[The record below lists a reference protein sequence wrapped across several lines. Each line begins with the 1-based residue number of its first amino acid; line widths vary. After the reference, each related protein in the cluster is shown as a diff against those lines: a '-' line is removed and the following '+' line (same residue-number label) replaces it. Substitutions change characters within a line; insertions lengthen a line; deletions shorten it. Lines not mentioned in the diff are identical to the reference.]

1 MKNKLGFGNYV
12 LNQFIRLPH
21 TLAMRNLIYLVF
33 GSFLFLAFPSKG
45 QSWEV
50 YDFGGSLQTRAAY
63 QEINLLGESVITGKN
78 AEGLFLLSP
87 DLHPVVNLQGQEV
100 FQYLKPWILV
110 KGPKGIG
117 AFHEYGQPAL
127 PLEYEEITTFTN
139 RLLARKG
146 TDYWIYE
153 KSTGKTKWLGSAE
166 EAKLTRNGQVILKNQ
181 GSYYLPLS
189 SNPEKAY
196 ELLLENQGNFLLAKE
211 ASGFGLINQFGEYVL
226 DPVLDQ
232 LEPTRGDNYFGFDE
246 NQYLLIRGFEA
257 SAQVRYNSYHKI
269 TKEGDL
275 LLEFIHGKLRRVL
288 EEEGILLDAVGMEE
302 VKLIAPDAYNI
313 RFRENKLG
321 LLGKKGW
328 LVTPNSDAEWI
339 GTGKEGLF
347 PALKNGKYGYVNNE
361 GAWIIPPS
369 FMEVG
374 TFSEKVSSYRSGAT
388 WGTINSVGKILSE
401 SKWEKITDFSG
412 GLAIA
417 ESAGKYFL
425 IYPSGELA
433 YPEGLDQVSKL
444 KEGFYLVENN
454 SKTGL
459 LNSLGK
465 PILPIAFDQI
475 QVEQKDFFKVEN
487 DGLSGIMRANGNVFL
502 PLNYSQVV
510 IDWNDQKVFVKNQE
524 QVVENTEASPT
535 SENQGKR
542 KKGA

>member
-1 MKNKLGFGNYV
+1 
-12 LNQFIRLPH
+12 
-21 TLAMRNLIYLVF
+21 MRNLFYIVLA
-33 GSFLFLAFPSKG
+33 SFPFLASPSLG

-50 YDFGGSLQTRAAY
+50 YDFGGSLQTRAVY
-63 QEINLLGESVITGKN
+63 KEINLLGESVITGKN
-78 AEGLFLLSP
+78 AEGLYLLSP
-87 DLHPVVNLQGQEV
+87 DLRPVVDLLGQEV

-117 AFHEYGQPAL
+117 AFHEYGQLAL
-127 PLEYEEITTFTN
+127 PLEYDEISTFTN

-146 TDYWIYE
+146 TDFWIYE
-153 KSTGKTKWLGSAE
+153 KSTGKTKWLGAAE

-189 SNPEKAY
+189 SNPEKPF
-196 ELLLENQGNFLLAKE
+196 ELLIENQGNFLLAKE
-211 ASGFGLINQFGEYVL
+211 ATGFGLINQFGDYVL

-232 LEPTRGDNYFGFDE
+232 LEPTQGDNYFGFDE

-288 EEEGILLDAVGMEE
+288 QEEGILLDAVGMEA
-302 VKLIAPDAYNI
+302 VKLISPNAINI

-321 LLGKKGW
+321 LHGKEGW
-328 LVTPNSDAEWI
+328 LVAPNSDAEWI
-339 GTGKEGLF
+339 GDGNEGLF
-347 PALKNGKYGYVNNE
+347 PALKNGKYGYLNKEAKWV
-361 GAWIIPPS
+361 IPPS
-369 FMEVG
+369 FLEVG
-374 TFSEKVSSYRSGAT
+374 AFSEKISSYRNAAN
-388 WGTINSVGKILSE
+388 WGTINSDGKILSE
-401 SKWEKITDFSG
+401 AKWEKITEFSG

-417 ESAGKYFL
+417 KLAGKDHL

-433 YPEGLDQVSKL
+433 YPEGLDKILRL

-465 PILPIAFDQI
+465 PLLPIAFDQI
-475 QVEQKDFFKVEN
+475 QVENKDFFLVVK
-487 DGLSGIMRANGNVFL
+487 DGLSGVMRANGDVFL
-502 PLNYSQVV
+502 PLNYSQVA
-510 IDWNDQKVFVKNQE
+510 IDWNEQKVFVKNQE
-524 QVVENTEASPT
+524 QAIEKTEVSPT
-535 SENQGKR
+535 STTQGKR
-542 KKGA
+542 KKGD

>member
-1 MKNKLGFGNYV
+1 
-12 LNQFIRLPH
+12 
-21 TLAMRNLIYLVF
+21 MRNLFYIVLA
-33 GSFLFLAFPSKG
+33 SFPFLASPSLG

-50 YDFGGSLQTRAAY
+50 YDFGGSLQTRAGY
-63 QEINLLGESVITGKN
+63 KEINLLGESVITGKN
-78 AEGLFLLSP
+78 AEGLYLLSP
-87 DLHPVVNLQGQEV
+87 DLRPVVDLLGQEV

-127 PLEYEEITTFTN
+127 PLEYDEITTFTN

-153 KSTGKTKWLGSAE
+153 KSTGKTKWLGAAE

-189 SNPEKAY
+189 SNPEKPF
-196 ELLLENQGNFLLAKE
+196 ELLIENQGNFLLAKE
-211 ASGFGLINQFGEYVL
+211 ATGFGLINQFGEYVL

-232 LEPTRGDNYFGFDE
+232 LEPTQGDNYFGFDE
-246 NQYLLIRGFEA
+246 NQYLLIRGFES

-288 EEEGILLDAVGMEE
+288 QEEGILLDAVGMEA
-302 VKLIAPDAYNI
+302 VKLVGPNAINI

-321 LLGKKGW
+321 LHGNQGW
-328 LVTPNSDAEWI
+328 LVAPNSDAEWI
-339 GTGKEGLF
+339 GDGNEGLF
-347 PALKNGKYGYVNNE
+347 PALKNGKYGYLNKE
-361 GAWIIPPS
+361 GKWVIPPT
-369 FMEVG
+369 FLEVG
-374 TFSEKVSSYRSGAT
+374 AFSEKVSSYRNAAN
-388 WGTINSVGKILSE
+388 WGTINSEGKILSE
-401 SKWEKITDFSG
+401 AKWEKITDFSG

-417 ESAGKYFL
+417 NSAGKDYL

-433 YPEGLDQVSKL
+433 YPEGLDKIL
-444 KEGFYLVENN
+444 RLNEGFYLVENN

-475 QVEQKDFFKVEN
+475 QVENKDFFIVVK
-487 DGLSGIMRANGNVFL
+487 DGLSGVMRANGDVFL
-502 PLNYSQVV
+502 PLNYSQVA
-510 IDWNDQKVFVKNQE
+510 IDWNEQKVFVKSQE
-524 QVVENTEASPT
+524 QAIEKTEVSPT
-535 SENQGKR
+535 STTQGKR
-542 KKGA
+542 KKGV

>member
-1 MKNKLGFGNYV
+1 
-12 LNQFIRLPH
+12 
-21 TLAMRNLIYLVF
+21 MRNLIYFVF
-33 GSFLFLAFPSKG
+33 GSCLFLASPSFG

-50 YDFGGSLQTRAAY
+50 YDFGGSLQTSAAF
-63 QEINLLGESVITGKN
+63 QEIDLLGGSVITGKN

-87 DLHPVVNLQGQEV
+87 DLRPVVNLQGYEV

-127 PLEYEEITTFTN
+127 PLEYEEISTFTN

-153 KSTGKTKWLGSAE
+153 KSTGKTKWLGAAE

-189 SNPEKAY
+189 SNPEKPYA
-196 ELLLENQGNFLLAKE
+196 LLLENQGNFLLAKE
-211 ASGFGLINQFGEYVL
+211 ASGFGLINQFGDYVL

-302 VKLIAPDAYNI
+302 VKLIAPDTYNI
-313 RFRENKLG
+313 RFRENKVG
-321 LLGKKGW
+321 LLGKQGW
-328 LVTPNSDAEWI
+328 LVAPNSDAEWI
-339 GTGKEGLF
+339 GMGSEGLF
-347 PALKNGKYGYVNNE
+347 PALKNGNYGFVNSE
-361 GAWIIPPS
+361 GLWIIPPS

-374 TFSEKVSSYRSGAT
+374 SFAEKVSSYRIGTT
-388 WGTINSVGKILSE
+388 WGTINSEGKILSE
-401 SKWEKITDFSG
+401 AKWEKITNFSG

-417 ESAGKYFL
+417 ESAGKHYL
-425 IYPSGELA
+425 IYPTGELA
-433 YPEGLDQVSKL
+433 YPEGLDQISKL
-444 KEGFYLVENN
+444 KEGFYLVESN
-454 SKTGL
+454 SKSGL

-465 PILPIAFDQI
+465 PILPIAFDKI
-475 QVEQKDFFKVEN
+475 QVEQKDFFRVEN
-487 DGLSGIMRANGNVFL
+487 EGLSGVMRANGNVFL
-502 PLNYSQVV
+502 PLHYSQVA
-510 IDWNDQKVFVKNQE
+510 IDWNEQKVFVKRQE
-524 QVVENTEASPT
+524 EEVEKTKASPT
-535 SENQGKR
+535 STTQGKR